1 MTSTKRKCK
10 KKKIFSKKSLLQA
23 EWKQIKDLQSLN
35 DVKTCNFSKTMLM
48 IRYLYEIVHF
58 YLFFFL
64 IFFLPFFY
72 EVYSR
77 IYFCPLQLTYSYATM
92 VSVKS
97 LGTTYEGR
105 QINMVTVSLNPSS
118 AKSTKPA
125 IFLECGIHAR
135 EWVSP
140 ATCLYAIDE
149 LIGSGQNGL
158 LRQCKYSAEISQFF
172 YHLDF
177 TWNWFCWLWLRE
189 ICRFLQF

>member
-1 MTSTKRKCK
+1 
-10 KKKIFSKKSLLQA
+10 
-23 EWKQIKDLQSLN
+23 
-35 DVKTCNFSKTMLM
+35 M
-48 IRYLYEIVHF
+48 IRYLYEIVPS
-58 YLFFFL
+58 YLPFFFT
-64 IFFLPFFY
+64 FFY

-97 LGTTYEGR
+97 MGTTYEGR
-105 QINMVTVSLNPSS
+105 HINMVTVSLNPS

-158 LRQCKYSAEISQFF
+158 LGQCKYSVLNLNRPFCKLYFLTFLCPSDDFYIIPVTNPDGYAYTWDGNRMWRKNRRPSSKLLLRTSARQFWPTQGLPG
-172 YHLDF
+172 YPG
-177 TWNWFCWLWLRE
+177 
-189 ICRFLQF
+189 Q

>member
-1 MTSTKRKCK
+1 MSWRQRNVSAK
-10 KKKIFSKKSLLQA
+10 KKRFSKKSLLQA
-23 EWKQIKDLQSLN
+23 KWKQIKDLQSLN

-48 IRYLYEIVHF
+48 IRYSYEIVP
-58 YLFFFL
+58 YY
-64 IFFLPFFY
+64 LPFLL
-72 EVYSR
+72 
-77 IYFCPLQLTYSYATM
+77 YFCPLQLTYSYATM

-97 LGTTYEGR
+97 MGTTYEGR
-105 QINMVTVSLNPSS
+105 QINMVTVSLNPS

-158 LRQCKYSAEISQFF
+158 LGQCKYSVLILNSK
-172 YHLDF
+172 L
-177 TWNWFCWLWLRE
+177 
-189 ICRFLQF
+189 